1 MKKFL
6 FIILCLG
13 AFSCYSADV
22 KKEYPQSLNLD
33 KYKTIHLGWIEF
45 PVSKWRAY
53 RYNNAGEWQK
63 AIYDLNANVLK
74 KYFKSALPG
83 NRKILGPSRGNP
95 RTGDL
100 FIKFDYLSYE
110 ANFVGGQTAAD
121 RLNLRV
127 EMYDLRR
134 GRKIYS
140 AVLGL
145 DSYRPGPGD
154 WSVYRLEG
162 RMAMEIRNLAD
173 FIGSKF

>member
-1 MKKFL
+1 MNKLFL
-6 FIILCLG
+6 IFICLG
-13 AFSCYSADV
+13 VFTCYSADV
-22 KKEYPQSLNLD
+22 RKENPASPDLS

-45 PVSKWRAY
+45 PVSRWKEFRF
-53 RYNNAGEWQK
+53 NNAGEWQK

-74 KYFKSALPG
+74 KYFTSALPG

-95 RTGDL
+95 KTGDL
-100 FIKFDYLSYE
+100 FIKFDYLGYD
-110 ANFVGGQTAAD
+110 AHFAAGRTTPD

-127 EMYDLRR
+127 EMYDMKRNKRL
-134 GRKIYS
+134 YN

-145 DSYRPGPGD
+145 DSYRRGPGD

-162 RMAMEIRNLAD
+162 RIAMEIRNLAD

>member
-1 MKKFL
+1 MKKL
-6 FIILCLG
+6 LAVLLCLG
-13 AFSCYSADV
+13 AFSCYTVDV
-22 KKEYPQSLNLD
+22 KKEYPASLDLSR
-33 KYKTIHLGWIEF
+33 YKVIHLGWIEF
-45 PVSKWRAY
+45 PVGNWRAY

-63 AIYDLNANVLK
+63 AIYDLNANVMK
-74 KYFKSALPG
+74 KHFKNALPG
-83 NRKILGPSRGNP
+83 RCRILGPSRGNP

-100 FIKFDYLSYE
+100 FIKLDYLSYN
-110 ANFVGGQTAAD
+110 ALFVAGSTTPD

-127 EMYDLRR
+127 EMYDIRR
-134 GRKIYS
+134 GRRIYS
-140 AVLGL
+140 ALLGL

>member
-6 FIILCLG
+6 FIVFCLG

-22 KKEYPQSLNLD
+22 KKEYPAKLD
-33 KYKTIHLGWIEF
+33 LSKYKTIQLGWIEF
-45 PVSKWRAY
+45 PEGKWKEY
-53 RYNNAGEWQK
+53 RYNNLGEWRK

-74 KYFKSALPG
+74 KHFINELPG

-95 RTGDL
+95 RKGDL
-100 FIKFDYLSYE
+100 LIKFDYLSYE
-110 ANFVGGQTAAD
+110 ARFIGGQTAPD

-127 EMYDLRR
+127 EMYDIRR

-145 DSYRPGPGD
+145 DSYRPGPSD

-162 RMAMEIRNLAD
+162 RMAMEIQNLAG